1 MPEIAA
7 GNTTLVATW
16 RFVAPSPYAPSRRP
30 PGTARIESSEIEAI
44 VGTIIIPITSPA
56 ASALKIWISRLRMS
70 WRIVGVTKVSAK

>member
-1 MPEIAA
+1 M
-7 GNTTLVATW
+7 
-16 RFVAPSPYAPSRRP
+16 
-30 PGTARIESSEIEAI
+30 ESSEIEAI